1 VIDKSKI
8 LKEAQKFTVKAQ
20 WDKAILEYEKL
31 VKESPNDANTHNII
45 GDLHL
50 KKNDPDGA
58 IESFRKAADIFNKTG
73 FALKA
78 IALYKK
84 ILNIKPDQVDVH
96 LMMGKLN
103 AERGLLGNANDCY
116 LAAASFY
123 SRSGQKTKAVDVY
136 KTLCDLNPENL
147 SLAQKLAELYLS
159 EGFERE
165 GVSKYIE
172 LAEKKAL
179 KDDLEGA
186 RENLEMAAAKGSDR
200 FDHIRV
206 SALVDFKSNR
216 LPEATGKLEDA
227 RRVDPTDARINTLL
241 AEVYLRSGRYEE
253 SAALYSEMLE
263 KDGNNITLRR
273 QLFEIYLKAGDF
285 VSAWGICQ
293 PLSHDLAEK
302 NQFAEAEE
310 LLTLFL
316 SGRPNSTEAL
326 QALSD
331 IYTRD
336 GKEAEAF
343 PLQIKIADAYRAGGD
358 NDKALNMLKK
368 LQEKEPENT
377 DIADRIKAISQ
388 GPTRSEQFVASI
400 PEFPASQ
407 PSQQAAPSEP
417 SRPAETPETGQP
429 EQGLETS
436 EPSLTTEPPVEDADN
451 GPSFEES
458 YAPLY
463 QETSQKEV
471 PAGWPTE
478 KAGTPSGV
486 GLPGP
491 EGNVY
496 DLEMPISSANYEEP
510 AEKIQDAL
518 SSAAEDIPEIVSDEK
533 TFDITD
539 DLANL
544 DELEIFDTAGDGAL
558 QETGGNAAV
567 ADGGKMFDLTDFEDS
582 PDTGQFQSSAAVV
595 NIEEKLDEVEIYIKY
610 GLSQKAEDSLRKLS
624 EMFPDSELVAL
635 KFLDFFKVQGDI
647 DGFTRISVRLAR
659 ICAANGRAEEAKM
672 ALSTAL
678 RMDPGNE
685 EVAAVMQELFP
696 QKDNT
701 ASSPSGTRQV
711 SAPSAPSFAASAP
724 AFSETKP
731 EPQAGSRPELPRAN
745 EPADSFNI
753 DEAFSE
759 FDFEPP
765 APEEVSSPGV
775 QSSAP
780 RVEAPEPP
788 LAAGSVNYNEEI
800 AEADFYVQQG
810 LADEAAKIYDKLL
823 KIDPTDSEIRR
834 KYNSL
839 GISGSGVEL
848 EAADAGTEV
857 PEADFESLLLED
869 DEGPEIS
876 LNSES
881 DHVFSAIG
889 PTDEPNTGSD
899 DFFDLAAEL
908 QDELDEPSESN
919 KSTDVFDDKNLE
931 SVFQEFKKGV
941 EEQLNKEDYE
951 THYNLGIAYKEM
963 GMLDEGL
970 SEFLLASKD
979 PARTLDCASM
989 MGLCYI
995 EKGEY
1000 AMAVEQFG
1008 LGLRIKGR
1016 AKEEYMGLKYDL
1028 AIAYELNGDLLSALS
1043 VMNEIASEDPNFRDV
1058 RDRQKDLNKAIG
1070 ESGLQLKQAAATP
1083 PKPETK
1089 GAKAPTKRNRVSYL

>member
-1 VIDKSKI
+1 
-8 LKEAQKFTVKAQ
+8 
-20 WDKAILEYEKL
+20 
-31 VKESPNDANTHNII
+31 HNII

-50 KKNDPDGA
+50 KKNNADGA

-96 LMMGKLN
+96 LLMGKLN

-123 SRSGQKTKAVDVY
+123 SRSGQKNKAVDVY
-136 KTLCDLNPENL
+136 KTLCDLNPDNL

-172 LAEKKAL
+172 LAEKKAM
-179 KDDLEGA
+179 KDDLDGA
-186 RENLEMAAAKGSDR
+186 RENLELAAPKGSER

-216 LPEATGKLEDA
+216 LPEATVKLEDA
-227 RRVDPTDARINTLL
+227 RRVDPSDIRINTLL

-263 KDGNNITLRR
+263 KDGNNIPLRK
-273 QLFEIYLKAGDF
+273 QLFEIYLKAGEF
-285 VSAWGICQ
+285 VSAWGLCQ

-302 NQFAEAEE
+302 NQFDEAEE

-358 NDKALNMLKK
+358 DDKALNMLKK
-368 LQEKEPENT
+368 LQEKDPESAE
-377 DIADRIKAISQ
+377 IADRIKAIGQ

-400 PEFPASQ
+400 PESPASQ
-407 PSQQAAPSEP
+407 PSLQAAPSEP
-417 SRPAETPETGQP
+417 SIPSGAAEIPELP
-429 EQGLETS
+429 ELMEELIEEPS
-436 EPSLTTEPPVEDADN
+436 KPSLTKLPVENAGA

-458 YAPLY
+458 YAPPY
-463 QETSQKEV
+463 QKTSQKEV
-471 PAGWPTE
+471 PADGATSMDWPTE
-478 KAGTPSGV
+478 EAGAPSDG
-486 GLPGP
+486 GLPDP
-491 EGNVY
+491 EANVY
-496 DLEMPISSANYEEP
+496 NLDIPISSANYEP
-510 AEKIQDAL
+510 AAGKIQNAFY
-518 SSAAEDIPEIVSDEK
+518 SAAEDIPDIVSDEK

-544 DELEIFDTAGDGAL
+544 DELEIFDTAGDAAP

-595 NIEEKLDEVEIYIKY
+595 NIEEKLDEIEIYIKY

-624 EMFPDSELVAL
+624 ETFPDSELVAL
-635 KFLDFFKVQGDI
+635 KYLDFFKVQGDI
-647 DGFTRISVRLAR
+647 DGFTRVSVRLAR
-659 ICAANGRAEEAKM
+659 ICAANGRAEESKM
-672 ALSTAL
+672 ALSKAL

-696 QKDNT
+696 QEDN
-701 ASSPSGTRQV
+701 
-711 SAPSAPSFAASAP
+711 AASAP
-724 AFSETKP
+724 GGTRQASAPSTPSFSASAPEGVSETKP
-731 EPQAGSRPELPRAN
+731 EPLTDSTPELPRAN
-745 EPADSFNI
+745 EPADSFNLE
-753 DEAFSE
+753 EAFSE
-759 FDFEPP
+759 FDFESP
-765 APEEVSSPGV
+765 AAEEVSIPGV
-775 QSSAP
+775 PSSAP
-780 RVEAPEPP
+780 QVEAPDPP

-839 GISGSGVEL
+839 AVSGSGVEL
-848 EAADAGTEV
+848 EAAGAGPEV
-857 PEADFESLLLED
+857 PEADFEPLSLDD

-881 DHVFSAIG
+881 DHVFSVLG
-889 PTDEPNTGSD
+889 PADEPNADSD
-899 DFFDLAAEL
+899 EFFDLAAEL
-908 QDELDEPSESN
+908 QDELDEPLVSN
-919 KSTDVFDDKNLE
+919 KTADVFDDKNLE

-1016 AKEEYMGLKYDL
+1016 AREEYMGLKYDL

-1043 VMNEIASEDPNFRDV
+1043 VMNEIASEDPGFRDV
-1058 RDRQKDLNKAIG
+1058 RDRQKDLNKAVG
-1070 ESGLQLKQAAATP
+1070 ESGLQPKPAAADP

-1089 GAKAPTKRNRVSYL
+1089 GVKAPAKRNRVSYL